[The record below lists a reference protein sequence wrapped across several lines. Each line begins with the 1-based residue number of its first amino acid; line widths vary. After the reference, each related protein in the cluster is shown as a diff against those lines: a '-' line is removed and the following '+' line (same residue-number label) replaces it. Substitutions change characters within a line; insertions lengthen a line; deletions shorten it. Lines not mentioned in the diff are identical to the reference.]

1 MNKVFMGFGIIVI
14 LVLTSPAW
22 SKIGGGDIIFKP
34 KKAAQVIYSHD
45 FHVGKLGLKC
55 TNCHY
60 RLYTTVEGH
69 YTATMA
75 DMVKG
80 KSCGACHNGK
90 KAFDVNGNCDRCH
103 KK

>member
-1 MNKVFMGFGIIVI
+1 MNKVCMAFGIIVI

-22 SKIGGGDIIFKP
+22 SKIGGGDIIFRP
-34 KKAAQVIYSHD
+34 KKAAKVTYSHD
-45 FHVGKLGLKC
+45 FHVGKLGLRC

-69 YTATMA
+69 NTVTMA

-80 KSCGACHNGK
+80 ESCGACHNGK